1 MRRNRRRA
9 RAEPE
14 LTEVEFGILHTLK
27 HKQNA
32 TAEVLRRELP
42 WPVDGFSVRAGL
54 LRLEE
59 RSRITH
65 VIHSGQ
71 IFYRPA
77 KQSQPAEVNRN
88 EASTFGPH
96 AGAPL

>member
-1 MRRNRRRA
+1 MRRNRRRGL
-9 RAEPE
+9 AEAE
-14 LTEVEFGILHTLK
+14 LTELEVCILHAQK

-32 TAEVLRRELP
+32 TAEEVRRELP

-59 RSRITH
+59 RARITH

-71 IFYRPA
+71 IFYRA
-77 KQSQPAEVNRN
+77 CRRQSQRIQRSRAARRCS
-88 EASTFGPH
+88 AII
-96 AGAPL
+96 